1 MKILALDLSK
11 FKSVGC
17 VYEAESGAHSFRR
30 VNTKPAE
37 LHDLMVE
44 LGPERVVIEV
54 SSISGWVSDLVR
66 ALEIELQVVNT
77 NGEAWRWHNVKQ
89 KHDQGDALKLARL
102 SAMNQL
108 ELVHV
113 PRPEVRQWRAVIN
126 YRQHLVGR
134 RTQIKNHIRELLVR
148 EGVVLA
154 RGKKCWSQQGC
165 EELIEQAR
173 SWDEVSIGELWRGE
187 LQSELQQLRMM
198 QERIRELETKLEELA
213 AADDRVGLLQ
223 TIPGVGPRLAEAM
236 VALIDDPHRFQ
247 RGRDVGAY
255 LGLVPRQYQSGET
268 NRLGRI
274 TKRGSKLL
282 RSLLVEVSWV
292 SVRHNR
298 WLRNIYEKVH
308 RGSKT
313 RRKIAIVAVARHL
326 AVYCW
331 AMLRDGTPWRQ
342 PCLDQLS

>member
-17 VYEAESGAHSFRR
+17 VYESESGEHSYRR
-30 VNTKPAE
+30 VNTRPTE
-37 LHDLMVE
+37 LHDLLVE
-44 LGPERVVIEV
+44 IEPDRVVMEV
-54 SSISGWVSDLVR
+54 SSISGWISDLVR
-66 ALEIELQVVNT
+66 ALGSELQVANT
-77 NGEAWRWHNVKQ
+77 NGEAWRWRNVKQ
-89 KHDQGDALKLARL
+89 KHDQRDALKLARL

-113 PRPEVRQWRAVIN
+113 PAPEIRQWRAVIN

-134 RTQIKNHIRELLVR
+134 RTQIKNHVRELLVR
-148 EGVVLA
+148 EGVLLP
-154 RGKKCWSQQGC
+154 RGRKCWSQQGC
-165 EELIEQAR
+165 EELAAQAR
-173 SWDEVSIGELWRGE
+173 GWEEVGIDELWRGE
-187 LQSELQQLRMM
+187 LQAELQQLRLV
-198 QERIRELETKLEELA
+198 QEGIREVEAKLEKLA
-213 AADDRVGLLQ
+213 TADDRVALLQ

-255 LGLVPRQYQSGET
+255 LGLVPRQYQSGEM
-268 NRLGRI
+268 NRMCRI

-298 WLRNIYEKVH
+298 WLRSIYERVH

-331 AMLRDGTPWRQ
+331 AMLRDGTPWR
-342 PCLDQLS
+342 PPAAAIT

>member
-17 VYEAESGAHSFRR
+17 VYEAESGEHSYRR
-30 VNTKPAE
+30 VKTKPAE
-37 LHDLMVE
+37 LHDLLVE
-44 LGPERVVIEV
+44 LAPDRVVIEV
-54 SSISGWVSDLVR
+54 SSVSGWVSDLVR

-77 NGEAWRWHNVKQ
+77 NGEAWRWRNVKQ

-108 ELVHV
+108 ELVHI
-113 PRPEVRQWRAVIN
+113 PAPEIRQWRAVIN

-134 RTQIKNHIRELLVR
+134 RTQIKNHLRELMVR
-148 EGVVLA
+148 EGVVLP
-154 RGKKCWSQQGC
+154 RGRKCWSQQGC
-165 EELIEQAR
+165 EELAAYAR
-173 SWDEVSIGELWRGE
+173 GWEEVGMAELWRGE
-187 LQSELQQLRMM
+187 LQSELQQLRVM
-198 QERIRELETKLEELA
+198 QERIHEVEAKLEELA

-236 VALIDDPHRFQ
+236 VALIDDPHRFK
-247 RGRDVGAY
+247 RARDVGAY
-255 LGLVPRQYQSGET
+255 LGLVPRQSQSGEM

-298 WLRNIYEKVH
+298 WLRHIYEKVH

-331 AMLRDGTPWRQ
+331 AMLRDGTSWRQ
-342 PCLDQLS
+342 PVQPMS

>member
-17 VYEAESGAHSFRR
+17 VYEAESGEHCYRR
-30 VNTKPAE
+30 LNTRPAE
-37 LHDLMVE
+37 LHDLLVE
-44 LGPERVVIEV
+44 IEPDRVVIEV
-54 SSISGWVSDLVR
+54 SSISGWVSDVVR
-66 ALEIELQVVNT
+66 ALEIELQVVST
-77 NGEAWRWHNVKQ
+77 NGEAWRWRNVKQ
-89 KHDQGDALKLARL
+89 KHDQVDALKLARL

-108 ELVHV
+108 ELVHM
-113 PRPEVRQWRAVIN
+113 PEPKIRQWRAVIN
-126 YRQHLVGR
+126 YRQHLVRR
-134 RTQIKNHIRELLVR
+134 RTQIKNHLRELLVR
-148 EGVVLA
+148 EGVVLP
-154 RGKKCWSQQGC
+154 RGRKCWSQQGC
-165 EELIEQAR
+165 EELAAYGRGWE
-173 SWDEVSIGELWRGE
+173 EVGIAELWRGE
-187 LQSELQQLRMM
+187 LQSELQQLRVM
-198 QERIRELETKLEELA
+198 QERIREVEAKLEELA

-236 VALIDDPHRFQ
+236 VALIDNPHRFK
-247 RGRDVGAY
+247 RARDVGAY
-255 LGLVPRQYQSGET
+255 LGLVPRQSQSGEM

-298 WLRNIYEKVH
+298 WLRGIYERVH

-331 AMLRDGTPWRQ
+331 AMLRDGTSWRQ
-342 PCLDQLS
+342 PCNQ

>member
-11 FKSVGC
+11 YKSVGC
-17 VYEAESGAHSFRR
+17 VYEAASGEHSYRR
-30 VNTKPAE
+30 LNTRPVE
-37 LHDLMVE
+37 LHDLLVE
-44 LGPERVVIEV
+44 IEPDRVVIEV
-54 SSISGWVSDLVR
+54 SSVSGWVSDVVR
-66 ALEIELQVVNT
+66 ALGIELQVVST
-77 NGEAWRWHNVKQ
+77 NGEAWRWRNVKQ
-89 KHDQGDALKLARL
+89 KHDQVDALKLARL

-108 ELVHV
+108 ELVHI
-113 PRPEVRQWRAVIN
+113 PQPQVRQWRAVIN

-134 RTQIKNHIRELLVR
+134 RTQIKNHLRELLVR
-148 EGVVLA
+148 EGVVLP
-154 RGKKCWSQQGC
+154 RGRKCWSQQGC
-165 EELIEQAR
+165 EELVRAAR
-173 SWDEVSIGELWRGE
+173 SWQEVGIEELWRGE
-187 LQSELQQLRMM
+187 LQSELQQLRVV
-198 QERIRELETKLEELA
+198 QERLREVETKLGELA
-213 AADDRVGLLQ
+213 AADDRVARLQ

-247 RGRDVGAY
+247 RARDVGAY
-255 LGLVPRQYQSGET
+255 LGLVPRQNQSGEM

-298 WLRNIYEKVH
+298 WLRSIYEKVH

-313 RRKIAIVAVARHL
+313 RKKIAIVAVARRL

-331 AMLRDGTPWRQ
+331 AMMRNGTTWRP
-342 PCLDQLS
+342 PCVTQ

>member
-17 VYEAESGAHSFRR
+17 VYEAESGEHGYRR
-30 VNTKPAE
+30 VKTRPAE
-37 LHDLMVE
+37 LHDLLVKIA
-44 LGPERVVIEV
+44 PDRVVIEV

-66 ALEIELQVVNT
+66 ALEIELQVVST
-77 NGEAWRWHNVKQ
+77 NGEAWRWRNVKQ

-108 ELVHV
+108 ELVHM
-113 PRPEVRQWRAVIN
+113 PEPKIRQWRAVIN

-134 RTQIKNHIRELLVR
+134 RTQIKNHLRELLVR
-148 EGVVLA
+148 EGVLLP
-154 RGKKCWSQQGC
+154 RGKKCWSQQGY
-165 EELIEQAR
+165 EELVRQAR
-173 SWDEVSIGELWRGE
+173 GWEEVDMAELWRGE
-187 LQSELQQLRMM
+187 LQSELQQLRVV
-198 QERIRELETKLEELA
+198 QERIREVETKLGELA
-213 AADDRVGLLQ
+213 ADDDRVALLQ

-236 VALIDDPHRFQ
+236 VTLIDDPHRFQ
-247 RGRDVGAY
+247 RGQEVGAY
-255 LGLVPRQYQSGET
+255 LGLVPRQNQSGEM

-298 WLRNIYEKVH
+298 WLRSIYEKVH

-331 AMLRDGTPWRQ
+331 AMLRDGTSWRP
-342 PCLDQLS
+342 PCTTQ